1 MVEVIVDNTKNIY
14 YTKCKHCNSVLNY
27 KYEDVEFA
35 EVPYSFIPN
44 RTIVCPACKSI
55 TSAELTTERQYDES
69 KLPFMPNMATFN
81 SCCCEKGDD
90 L

>member
-1 MVEVIVDNTKNIY
+1 MVEVIVDNTKNTY

-27 KYEDVEFA
+27 KYEDVTFA

-55 TSAELTTERQYDES
+55 TLAELVTERQYEEN
-69 KLPFMPNMATFN
+69 KLPFMPNMASLN
-81 SCCCEKGDD
+81 SSCCGKGDD